1 MASVNQEWRRTTRI
15 LESLPDAV
23 VACARGGQILFV
35 NALAEELFGYPRDEL
50 VGQPVQMLWPER
62 VRDRYTHNMTV
73 FFTSEETLRFSTEV
87 WGLRRDG
94 SEFAGE
100 MSWGVVDTVA
110 GPVLLA
116 IGRDIS
122 RRLTA
127 EARLRAVAAI
137 NERALGGAALADLA
151 VEGIELLLAT
161 LPISGAEMRLG
172 DGSVLASQGEVGG
185 ASMRLAIGAVDELV
199 LTARSEL
206 DDEEMGLVHAIANT
220 LATALARWQG
230 EERMRHQALHDPL
243 TGLPNRTLLRDR
255 LEHALAR
262 SERESGCAGALF
274 IDLDNFKSINDV
286 FGHRAGDGVLV
297 ELGGRLLQNVRA
309 VDTVARL
316 GGDEFVVICEAIDP
330 ELALALANRLQ
341 DAITPPLTI
350 DGVTHQISA
359 SIGIALG
366 RTDAD
371 TLLAHA
377 DEAVY
382 RAKAHGGGRV
392 ELFKLT
398 AAPEPPGSSA

>member
-1 MASVNQEWRRTTRI
+1 MASANQEWRRTTRI

-23 VACARGGQILFV
+23 VASARDGQILFV

-73 FFTSEETLRFSTEV
+73 FFGREKALRFATDV

-137 NERALGGAALADLA
+137 NERALGGAALSDLA
-151 VEGIELLLAT
+151 GEGIELLRAT
-161 LPISGAEMRLG
+161 LPISGAEVRLA
-172 DGSVLASQGEVGG
+172 DGGVLASQGEVSGG
-185 ASMRLAIGAVDELV
+185 SMHLAIGAGDELV
-199 LTARSEL
+199 LSARSEL

-262 SERESGCAGALF
+262 SERESCCTGALF
-274 IDLDNFKSINDV
+274 IDLDNFKSINDA
-286 FGHRAGDGVLV
+286 FGHRAGDAVLV
-297 ELGGRLLQNVRA
+297 ELGGRLLKSVRA
-309 VDTVARL
+309 ADTVARL
-316 GGDEFVVICEAIDP
+316 GGDEFVVVCEEIDPQLAVALGHRLQEAI
-330 ELALALANRLQ
+330 R
-341 DAITPPLTI
+341 PPVTV
-350 DGVTHQISA
+350 DGVTHQMSA
-359 SIGIALG
+359 SIGIAISS
-366 RTDAD
+366 TDPDA
-371 TLLAHA
+371 LLAHA

-382 RAKAHGGGRV
+382 RAKAHGGGCV
-392 ELFKLT
+392 ELF
-398 AAPEPPGSSA
+398 S

>member
-1 MASVNQEWRRTTRI
+1 M
-15 LESLPDAV
+15 
-23 VACARGGQILFV
+23 

-50 VGQPVQMLWPER
+50 VGRPVQMLWPER

-73 FFTSEETLRFSTEV
+73 FFERQKALRFATEV

-137 NERALGGAALADLA
+137 NERALGGAALSDLA
-151 VEGIELLLAT
+151 SEGIELLRAT
-161 LPISGAEMRLG
+161 LPISGAEVRLV
-172 DGSVLASQGEVGG
+172 DGGVLASQGEVSG
-185 ASMRLAIGAVDELV
+185 ASMHLAIGAGDELV
-199 LTARSEL
+199 LSRAVRARRRGDGPRARDRE
-206 DDEEMGLVHAIANT
+206 HARHRAGP
-220 LATALARWQG
+220 LAG
-230 EERMRHQALHDPL
+230 EERMRYQALHDPL

-262 SERESGCAGALF
+262 SERESCCTGVLF
-274 IDLDNFKSINDV
+274 IDLDNFKSINDA
-286 FGHRAGDGVLV
+286 FGHRAGDAVLI
-297 ELGGRLLQNVRA
+297 ELGSRLLQSVRA

-316 GGDEFVVICEAIDP
+316 GGDEFVVVCEEIDP
-330 ELALALANRLQ
+330 ELAVALGHRLQ
-341 DAITPPLTI
+341 EAIRPPLTV
-350 DGVTHQISA
+350 DGVTHQVSA
-359 SIGIALG
+359 SIGIALS
-366 RTDAD
+366 RTDPDA
-371 TLLAHA
+371 LLAHA

-382 RAKAHGGGRV
+382 RAKAHGGGCV
-392 ELFKLT
+392 ELF
-398 AAPEPPGSSA
+398 S